1 MPPHEHYN
9 VIHSE
14 AWLNAIDIFLK
25 CFGFGLSTRPNN
37 VGSAN
42 QSQTSG
48 SNIVSAFALLS
59 S

>member
-25 CFGFGLSTRPNN
+25 CFGFGLSTRSYS
-37 VGSAN
+37 VGSGYH
-42 QSQTSG
+42 SQTQR
-48 SNIVSAFALLS
+48 F
-59 S
+59 

>member
-14 AWLNAIDIFLK
+14 TWLNAIDIFLK

-42 QSQTSG
+42 QSQTQ
-48 SNIVSAFALLS
+48 LL
-59 S
+59 